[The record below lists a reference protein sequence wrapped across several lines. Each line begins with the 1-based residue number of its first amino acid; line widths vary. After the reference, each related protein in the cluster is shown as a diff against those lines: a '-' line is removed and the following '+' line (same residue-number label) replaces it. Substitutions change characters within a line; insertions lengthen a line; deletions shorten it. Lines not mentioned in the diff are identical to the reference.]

1 MKNKIIAVM
10 ILIIYIFSI
19 SLNLYKVE
27 AYSGELDPENYI
39 TLPNMIYVS
48 NGVGTGTIS
57 LSSNAGDYDISYQK
71 IDITESTFNNIKNK
85 AEEINSYVE
94 ESSNTLKNKE
104 ANVKILQTEY
114 ENLYN
119 SGIATEEQLTEAQ
132 NKYNEAYNDYQ
143 EYYNTIT
150 ANITT
155 LQNEYYALIPNY
167 TNLWTN
173 TTNSTNNVQLDFK
186 NYTGKVYFILW
197 AKIANGTNTYY
208 DMNGYT
214 SEIEENETVTINK
227 TSATIKVNE
236 TLQLIATSSTNST
249 IEWTSSENNIATVDS
264 NGLVKGIKEGTTV
277 ITAKGSEKIA
287 TCTITVNSIND
298 TEIED
303 GEWTDFSNAKFELK
317 KDGTSKAI
325 IEISNVIAKDDSSYY
340 LFIKSNNNKPDVS
353 SDMNDE
359 ILYMS
364 YDKENKMF
372 KTTDTSKV
380 AKYVELNQDLYITI
394 LEKKSYNSEKIVV
407 YGEKLN
413 RFDEPKYSDA
423 FHATFMTIDADQIV
437 TSFTHSGENNRK
449 MQIKVGKITDTTIL
463 QKIKN
468 RDSSGFASLLSLA
481 KSNEGIYNKTVD
493 INGNDYAIEYCAGE
507 GWSKENE
514 IINLKG
520 LEDGEYYFLY
530 VKTLDENGKYIEQEA
545 VTLAQANVLD
555 NYWSMFFY
563 GSSDFKWA
571 DFGDTEVDNT
581 IAEGPLPQAGAKEII
596 GATLIIVLLSVGI
609 FSYIQYRKNNF

>member
-1 MKNKIIAVM
+1 MKKKIIAGM

-27 AYSGELDPENYI
+27 AYSGELDPESYI
-39 TLPNMIYVS
+39 TLPSMIYVS

-57 LSSNAGDYDISYQK
+57 LSSSASNYDISYQK
-71 IDITESTFNNIKNK
+71 IDITESTFNNIQNK
-85 AEEINSYVE
+85 AKETNDYVE
-94 ESSNTLKNKE
+94 ESNNTLKEKE
-104 ANVKILQTEY
+104 ANVKTLQTEY

-119 SGIATEEQLTEAQ
+119 SGTATEEQLTGAQ
-132 NKYNEAYNDYQ
+132 NKYTEAYNEYQ
-143 EYYNTIT
+143 KFYNTAS

-155 LQNEYYALIPNY
+155 LQDEYYALIPNY
-167 TNLWTN
+167 TNSWTN
-173 TTNSTNNVQLDFK
+173 TTNSSNNVQLDFK

-197 AKIANGTNTYY
+197 AKITNGTNTYY

-227 TSATIKVNE
+227 TSATIEVDE
-236 TLQLIATSSTNST
+236 TVQLTATSSKEST
-249 IEWTSSENNIATVDS
+249 ITWTSSENSVATVDS

-277 ITAKGSEKIA
+277 ITAKGSEKTA
-287 TCTITVNSIND
+287 TCTVTVSSVEN
-298 TEIED
+298 TENRD
-303 GEWTDFSNAKFELK
+303 GDWTDFSNAEFELK

-340 LFIKSNNNKPDVS
+340 LFINSNNNKPNVS

-364 YDKENKMF
+364 YDKENKIF

-394 LEKKSYNSEKIVV
+394 LEKQSYNSENIVV
-407 YGEKLN
+407 YGKKLN

-423 FHATFMTIDADQIV
+423 FFATFMTIDTDQIV
-437 TSFTHSGENNRK
+437 TRFTHSGDNNRK
-449 MQIKVGKITDTTIL
+449 MQIKVGKVTDSTIL

-468 RDSSGFASLLSLA
+468 KDSSGFASLLSLA
-481 KSNEGIYNKTVD
+481 KSNDGIYNKTVD
-493 INGNDYAIEYCAGE
+493 VNGNDYAIEYCAGG

-514 IINLKG
+514 VINLKG
-520 LEDGEYYFLY
+520 LKDGEYYFLY

-555 NYWSMFFY
+555 NHWSMFFY

-571 DFGDTEVDNT
+571 DFGNTEVDNT
-581 IAEGPLPQAGAKEII
+581 TADGNLPQAGVKEMIWTSFI
-596 GATLIIVLLSVGI
+596 VVLLGVGA

>member
-1 MKNKIIAVM
+1 M

-27 AYSGELDPENYI
+27 AYSGELDPESYI
-39 TLPNMIYVS
+39 TLPSRIYVS
-48 NGVGTGTIS
+48 DGVGTGTIS
-57 LSSNAGDYDISYQK
+57 LSSSASDYDISYQK

-85 AEEINSYVE
+85 AKEINDYVE
-94 ESSNTLKNKE
+94 ESGNTLKEKE
-104 ANVKILQTEY
+104 ANVKTLQTEY
-114 ENLYN
+114 ETLYN
-119 SGIATEEQLTEAQ
+119 SGTATEEQLTEAQ
-132 NKYNEAYNDYQ
+132 NKYTEAYNDYQ
-143 EYYNTIT
+143 EFYNTAS

-155 LQNEYYALIPNY
+155 LQDEYYALIPNY
-167 TNLWTN
+167 TNSWTN
-173 TTNSTNNVQLDFK
+173 TTNSSNNVQLDFK

-197 AKIANGTNTYY
+197 AKIENGTNTYY

-214 SEIEENETVTINK
+214 SEIE
-227 TSATIKVNE
+227 
-236 TLQLIATSSTNST
+236 
-249 IEWTSSENNIATVDS
+249 D
-264 NGLVKGIKEGTTV
+264 G
-277 ITAKGSEKIA
+277 
-287 TCTITVNSIND
+287 
-298 TEIED
+298 ED

-340 LFIKSNNNKPDVS
+340 LFINSNNNKPNVS
-353 SDMNDE
+353 SDMNDK

-394 LEKKSYNSEKIVV
+394 LEKQSYNSEKVVV

-423 FHATFMTIDADQIV
+423 FHATFMTIDTDQIV
-437 TSFTHSGENNRK
+437 TRFTHSGENNRK
-449 MQIKVGKITDTTIL
+449 MQIKVGKVTDSTIL

-468 RDSSGFASLLSLA
+468 KDSSGFASLLSLA
-481 KSNEGIYNKTVD
+481 KSNDGIYNKTVAV
-493 INGNDYAIEYCAGE
+493 NGNDYAIEYCAGG

-514 IINLKG
+514 VINLQG
-520 LEDGEYYFLY
+520 LKDGEYYFLY

-555 NYWSMFFY
+555 NHWSMFFY

-571 DFGDTEVDNT
+571 DFGNTEVDNT
-581 IAEGPLPQAGAKEII
+581 TADGNLPQAGVKEMIWTSFI
-596 GATLIIVLLSVGI
+596 VVLLGVGT